1 MQKTIFYADRFVRYS
16 ANIVNCLQQILSDN
30 KDYVIAFLGPD
41 DKNIH
46 FLSNQQISNARKV
59 WTPGHYV
66 RRIYKYIKNKK
77 PDLIHFSFE
86 LRTFGTVK
94 SAIRFPLLL
103 FLISRTRT
111 KIVVTLHN
119 ILIFKKKS
127 EWAIVEDLH
136 FKIPKFLLINLLSLF
151 IKTICKFSNEIV
163 VTTHANKIGLAEFYG
178 INIKKIKVIPEGF
191 STEEKPINLKKKEK
205 FLEQF
210 NNKKI
215 ILAFGVITPRKG
227 LVNIIKAFRKINE
240 RLPNHILVIAG
251 RTNPDFNFYE
261 NMLHQ
266 LSKNL
271 NLDKKIFFTGFVDND
286 EVEILFDMAEIVL
299 YLYHPSP
306 AGTGALSFA
315 IQHGKAAI
323 VSNTDTFKEVL
334 GENEAL
340 FVEPND
346 EIHIANTIFELATN
360 EKLRN
365 QLQQKIRAIV
375 ANRSWNQVAQEH
387 FDLYKKILSKV

>member
-1 MQKTIFYADRFVRYS
+1 MQKRIFYADRFVRYS
-16 ANIVNCLQQILSDN
+16 VIIFECLQQIVSRN
-30 KDYVIAFLGPD
+30 KDYEIIFLGPD

-46 FLSNQQISNARKV
+46 FLSNQQISNAKKV

-66 RRIYKYIKNKK
+66 RKIYKYIKNHK

-103 FLISRTRT
+103 YLISRTRT

-127 EWAIVEDLH
+127 EWTVVEDLH
-136 FKIPKFLLINLLSLF
+136 FKIPKFLLINLVRLF

-163 VTTHANKIGLAEFYG
+163 VTTHANKVGLAEFYG
-178 INIKKIKVIPEGF
+178 VNIKKIKVIPEGF
-191 STEEKPINLKKKEK
+191 STEEKPINLQKKEK
-205 FLEQF
+205 FLKQF

-286 EVEILFDMAEIVL
+286 EVEILFDVAEIVL
-299 YLYHPSP
+299 YVYHPSP

-323 VSNTDTFKEVL
+323 VSKTDTFKEVL

-340 FVEPND
+340 FVDPDD
-346 EIHIANTIFELATN
+346 EKQLADTILELATN
-360 EKLRN
+360 KNLRS
-365 QLQQKIRAIV
+365 QLQQKIKAIV
-375 ANRSWNQVAQEH
+375 DRRSWNEVAH
-387 FDLYKKILSKV
+387 DHLNLYEKILA

>member
-1 MQKTIFYADRFVRYS
+1 MMAKKIFYADRFVRYS
-16 ANIVNCLQQILSDN
+16 AIIFECLQQIVSRN
-30 KDYVIAFLGPD
+30 KDYEIIFLGPD

-46 FLSNQQISNARKV
+46 FLSNQQISNAKKV

-66 RRIYKYIKNKK
+66 RKIYKYIKNHK

-103 FLISRTRT
+103 YLISRTRT

-127 EWAIVEDLH
+127 EWTVVEDLH
-136 FKIPKFLLINLLSLF
+136 FKIPKFLLINLVRLF

-163 VTTHANKIGLAEFYG
+163 VTTHANKVGLAEFYG
-178 INIKKIKVIPEGF
+178 VNIKKIKVIPEGF
-191 STEEKPINLKKKEK
+191 STEEKPINLQKKEK
-205 FLEQF
+205 FLKQF

-227 LVNIIKAFRKINE
+227 LVNIINAFRKINE
-240 RLPNHILVIAG
+240 GLPNHILVIGG

-286 EVEILFDMAEIVL
+286 EVEILFDVAEITL
-299 YLYHPSP
+299 YVYHPSP
-306 AGTGALSFA
+306 AGTGALSYA
-315 IQHGKAAI
+315 IQHGKPAI
-323 VSNTDTFKEVL
+323 VSKTDTFKEVL

-340 FVEPND
+340 FVDPDD
-346 EIHIANTIFELATN
+346 EKQLADTILELATN
-360 EKLRN
+360 KNLRS
-365 QLQQKIRAIV
+365 QLQQKIKAIV
-375 ANRSWNQVAQEH
+375 DRRSWNEVAH
-387 FDLYKKILSKV
+387 DHLNLYEKILA